1 MNLDSQLR
9 FSDAQALTA
18 TAVST
23 NVVDLS
29 EDRDIGKGEPMAVVV
44 SVGVAA
50 DFTTGDETY
59 QFAIQTDDNEGFASP
74 TVVTQTA
81 AINGN
86 ELAAG
91 ALVVIP
97 LGYTN
102 EQYLRVNNIL
112 AGTTPS
118 VTIDAYLQPMSMID
132 GVTDYASG
140 YAVV

>member
-1 MNLDSQLR
+1 MHLDSQLQ

-50 DFTTGDETY
+50 DYTTTDETY
-59 QFAIQTDDNEGFASP
+59 QFAIQTDDNEGFSSP
-74 TVVTQTA
+74 TVITQTA
-81 AINGN
+81 AINGD
-86 ELAAG
+86 ELTAG
-91 ALVVIP
+91 TLVVIP

-102 EQYLRVNNIL
+102 ERYLRINNVL

-140 YAVV
+140 YSIT